1 MPDTRPIKVLIADD
15 EKNLARVLGNELGR
29 RGHQVAVV
37 EGGAEAVDHLRQ
49 DPADVLLLD
58 INMPGMD
65 GIEVLRRIQDAAD
78 RPEVIMMTAYA
89 TVPTAIEAMKLG
101 AYDYLTKPCKL
112 EKLDLLIRKAAE
124 KRGLARQNE
133 TLRRQLDRERNV
145 SAMITQSPRLLE
157 ALRIIGRAAP
167 TDSTVLIQGES
178 GTGKELAAQ
187 AVHAQSLR
195 KDGPFVPLHCA
206 ALPRETLESELFG
219 HEKGAFT
226 GAHAAKRGLFEEAD
240 GGTLFLDEVGE
251 IPLDMQVKL
260 LRVLETGA
268 FYHLGSTRPRR
279 ADVRIVAATNR
290 DLGREARGGRFRED
304 LYYRLNTIVV
314 TLPPLRERPE
324 DILPITRHFLGAY
337 ANLGRKSLSPRAEAV
352 LQTYAWP
359 GNVRELQ
366 HAIQRSLI
374 LAPRDVIEPEDLPM
388 DVQTGAAAAPPPV
401 PVPVPA
407 GMPPA
412 PGTPLSLEDLEKHH
426 ILAVLQQVDGHR
438 GRAAT
443 ILGIDPKTLYRKL
456 QGYGLAASAGA
467 GGQGSP
473 AGSEAG
479 PGGTDGPAT
488 AKDERPWEK
497 RTQDVG

>member
-1 MPDTRPIKVLIADD
+1 MTDTRAIRVLIADD
-15 EKNLARVLGNELGR
+15 EKNLARVLAKELGR
-29 RGHQVAVV
+29 RGHQVGAV
-37 EGGAEAVDHLRQ
+37 ESGAEAVERLRE

-65 GIEVLRRIQDAAD
+65 GIEVLRRLQEAAE

-89 TVPTAIEAMKLG
+89 TVPSAIEAMKLG
-101 AYDYLTKPCKL
+101 AYDYLTKPCKI

-133 TLRRQLDRERNV
+133 TLRRQLDRERG
-145 SAMITQSPRLLE
+145 ATGLLTQSPKMQE

-167 TDSTVLIQGES
+167 TDSAVLILGES

-187 AVHAQSLR
+187 TVHAQSAR
-195 KDGPFVPLHCA
+195 RDGPFMPLHCA

-219 HEKGAFT
+219 HERGAFT
-226 GAHAAKRGLFEEAD
+226 GAHAPKKGLYEEAD

-251 IPLDMQVKL
+251 IPPEMQVKL

-268 FYHLGSTRPRR
+268 FYHLGSTKPRR

-290 DLGREARGGRFRED
+290 DLARELREGRFRED

-324 DILPITRHFLGAY
+324 DILLLARHFLESY
-337 ANLGRKSLSPRAEAV
+337 AKLGRKTLSPRAEAV
-352 LQTYAWP
+352 LVGYAWP

-374 LAPRDVIEPEDLPM
+374 LAPHEIIEPEDLPM
-388 DVQTGAAAAPPPV
+388 DVRGGGGGAAGAIREPGLAA
-401 PVPVPA
+401 A
-407 GMPPA
+407 GA
-412 PGTPLSLEDLEKHH
+412 AGTGGSALSLEELEKRH
-426 ILAVLQQVDGHR
+426 ILAVLQQVNGHR
-438 GRAAT
+438 GKAAA

-456 QGYGLAASAGA
+456 QAYGEPLDA
-467 GGQGSP
+467 P
-473 AGSEAG
+473 E
-479 PGGTDGPAT
+479 
-488 AKDERPWEK
+488 
-497 RTQDVG
+497 

>member
-1 MPDTRPIKVLIADD
+1 MTEARPIRVLVADD
-15 EKNLARVLGNELGR
+15 EKNLARILSRELAR
-29 RGHQVAVV
+29 RGHEVGAV
-37 EGGAEAVDHLRQ
+37 ESGPDAVDRLRE
-49 DPADVLLLD
+49 DPVDVLLLD

-65 GIEVLRRIQDAAD
+65 GIEVLRHLQDVGD

-101 AYDYLTKPCKL
+101 AYDYLTKPCKI

-133 TLRRQLDRERNV
+133 TLKRQLDRERG
-145 SAMITQSPRLLE
+145 ATPLLTQSPKLQE
-157 ALRIIGRAAP
+157 VLRILERAAP
-167 TDSTVLIQGES
+167 TDSTVLILGES

-187 AVHAQSLR
+187 IVHAQSSR
-195 KDGPFVPLHCA
+195 RDGPFLPLHCA

-226 GAHAAKRGLFEEAD
+226 GAHAAKKGLYEEAD

-251 IPLDMQVKL
+251 VPPDMQVKL
-260 LRVLETGA
+260 LRVLETGT
-268 FYHLGSTRPRR
+268 FFHLGSTKPRR

-290 DLGREARGGRFRED
+290 DLGREMREARFRED

-324 DILPITRHFLGAY
+324 DILFLARHFLEAY
-337 ANLGRKSLSPRAEAV
+337 ASLGRKTFSPRSEAA
-352 LQTYAWP
+352 LLAYSWP

-374 LAPRDVIEPEDLPM
+374 LSAGEVIEPEDLPM
-388 DVQTGAAAAPPPV
+388 DLLRVPGGPGGAPASAAGLPASTAPLND
-401 PVPVPA
+401 
-407 GMPPA
+407 
-412 PGTPLSLEDLEKHH
+412 PGSASALSLEEIERRH
-426 ILAVLQQVDGHR
+426 ILAVLEQVGGHR
-438 GRAAT
+438 GRAAA

-456 QGYGLAASAGA
+456 QSYGEVAELGA
-467 GGQGSP
+467 GGP
-473 AGSEAG
+473 G
-479 PGGTDGPAT
+479 PGAGD
-488 AKDERPWEK
+488 
-497 RTQDVG
+497 

>member
-1 MPDTRPIKVLIADD
+1 MTELRPIRVLIADD
-15 EKNLARVLGNELGR
+15 EKNLARVLAKELGR
-29 RGHQVAVV
+29 RGHRVEAV
-37 EGGAEAVDHLRQ
+37 ERGAEAVDHLRQ

-133 TLRRQLDRERNV
+133 TLKRQLDRERGA
-145 SAMITQSPRLLE
+145 SPLLTQSPKMQE

-167 TDSTVLIQGES
+167 TDSAVLILGES

-187 AVHAQSLR
+187 AVHAQSAR
-195 KDGPFVPLHCA
+195 RDGPFVPLHCA

-226 GAHAAKRGLFEEAD
+226 GAHAPKKGLYEEAD

-251 IPLDMQVKL
+251 IPPEMQVKL

-268 FYHLGSTRPRR
+268 FYHLGSTKPRR

-290 DLGREARGGRFRED
+290 DLARELREGRFRED

-324 DILPITRHFLGAY
+324 DVLLLARHFLEAY
-337 ANLGRKSLSPRAEAV
+337 ANLGRKNLSPRAEAA
-352 LQTYAWP
+352 LLAYAWP

-374 LAPRDVIEPEDLPM
+374 LTPHDRIEPDDLPM
-388 DVQTGAAAAPPPV
+388 DVQRGAGTAAPPV
-401 PVPVPA
+401 PVPVPVPVP
-407 GMPPA
+407 GTPLTA
-412 PGTPLSLEDLEKHH
+412 PGTPLSLEELEKQH
-426 ILAVLQQVDGHR
+426 ILAVLRQVDGHR
-438 GRAAT
+438 GKAAA

-456 QGYGLAASAGA
+456 QAYGLDSTAGA
-467 GGQGSP
+467 G
-473 AGSEAG
+473 
-479 PGGTDGPAT
+479 D
-488 AKDERPWEK
+488 
-497 RTQDVG
+497 